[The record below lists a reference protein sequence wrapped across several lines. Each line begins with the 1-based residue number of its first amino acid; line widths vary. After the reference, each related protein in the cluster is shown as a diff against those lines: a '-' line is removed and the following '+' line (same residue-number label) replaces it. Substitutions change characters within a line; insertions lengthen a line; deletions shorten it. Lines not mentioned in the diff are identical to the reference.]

1 MFGSAV
7 GAFGHDFSK
16 QPSPLR
22 RWIMTKGTA
31 FGCRYSMLMYGV
43 VWISK
48 KKVIVDYSKWLGADW
63 KFNAETSYKGAGTFV
78 ANH

>member
-1 MFGSAV
+1 MFGSSI
-7 GAFGHDFSK
+7 GALGHDFSK

-22 RWIMTKGTA
+22 RWIMTNGTA

-63 KFNAETSYKGAGTFV
+63 KFDAETSYKGAGTFV